1 VLVWEAGALPAQ
13 GALIVEGLNR
23 IVGTLNRKTRSA
35 TCPLGGSDGGY
46 TAQQVMTW
54 LSGLPL
60 RTRAGPAGLEHEPVR
75 FATDRLVADRA
86 VDGLLWVSSFDPT
99 RLPPAD
105 DLPRVVMGPP
115 AMAEPLRAAGGLDQA
130 VFMPVATPGINA
142 AGHLFR
148 TDLIVVV
155 PLQSVRDDA
164 LPGVAELVT
173 QIGAGLG
180 AFPS

>member
-1 VLVWEAGALPAQ
+1 
-13 GALIVEGLNR
+13 
-23 IVGTLNRKTRSA
+23 
-35 TCPLGGSDGGY
+35 
-46 TAQQVMTW
+46 
-54 LSGLPL
+54 
-60 RTRAGPAGLEHEPVR
+60 
-75 FATDRLVADRA
+75 
-86 VDGLLWVSSFDPT
+86 
-99 RLPPAD
+99 
-105 DLPRVVMGPP
+105 
-115 AMAEPLRAAGGLDQA
+115 MAEPLRAAGGLDQA

-180 AFPS
+180 AFAS